1 MDERSASFQGD
12 PRKWLALAVLLLAQM
27 MLILDTAIVNVAVP
41 SAQADLQIAPA
52 DVQWVVTAYLLPF
65 GGLLL
70 LGGRVA
76 DYLGRKRVFC
86 VAILGFAI
94 ASGMGGAADSQEVLF
109 AARALQGL
117 FAAAAA
123 PALLSMLTLG
133 FPRGPDRTRAFSL
146 YGGVS
151 AAGGAFGL
159 VIGGLLTE
167 YLSWRW
173 SLLINLPLSAIVVAG
188 AIPLLRESRAAGKP
202 RYDVAGG
209 LLATLGLLCM
219 IYAIANA
226 PEEGWGAAS
235 TLTILGAGVALLVA
249 FLVWETKA
257 AYPLLPLGILTDRTR
272 GGGFLALATVYAPGS
287 GMTLL
292 MLIFIQGPLGE
303 GALAAGLYFAPIPA
317 AAIFG
322 ATLSSQLLPRVS
334 PRLILGVGTLFT
346 AVGLLSL
353 TRVGVDATFA
363 ADLLPGFA
371 LFGLGSSVMFVAG
384 NAIALSGVSDE
395 DSGLASGVVNAVQQ
409 VGAALGVAILSAIAA
424 NAAASHLAE
433 NGPAS
438 AAQALA
444 EGNDLAFL
452 VGTAMVVAGGIAAAL
467 MMASDDPII
476 ARASEPA
483 APEPAQPTH
492 PAPAATATPALRG
505 TAGAAVSQ
513 VQAAPPPPADPW
525 VPMTARLA
533 KRHPAANGSERA
545 AARPWPRSAPA
556 RAETPTGNGS
566 SAEAGTRSSEE
577 LVLLL
582 LSAGRDVASG
592 TLRAGEGAAG
602 RAIVVSRR
610 AGRRVI
616 RRISA

>member
-1 MDERSASFQGD
+1 MDAARAPAAPAAGTAEERSASFAED

-209 LLATLGLLCM
+209 VLATLGLLCM

-235 TLTILGAGVALLVA
+235 TLTILGAGVALLTA

-303 GALAAGLYFAPIPA
+303 GALTAGLYFAPIPA

-353 TRVGVDATFA
+353 TRVGVNATFA

-424 NAAASHLAE
+424 NAAASYLAD

-476 ARASEPA
+476 ARVSEPA
-483 APEPAQPTH
+483 ATRDA
-492 PAPAATATPALRG
+492 
-505 TAGAAVSQ
+505 
-513 VQAAPPPPADPW
+513 PADPSGRCD
-525 VPMTARLA
+525 PC
-533 KRHPAANGSERA
+533 
-545 AARPWPRSAPA
+545 AP
-556 RAETPTGNGS
+556 
-566 SAEAGTRSSEE
+566 
-577 LVLLL
+577 
-582 LSAGRDVASG
+582 
-592 TLRAGEGAAG
+592 
-602 RAIVVSRR
+602 
-610 AGRRVI
+610 
-616 RRISA
+616 